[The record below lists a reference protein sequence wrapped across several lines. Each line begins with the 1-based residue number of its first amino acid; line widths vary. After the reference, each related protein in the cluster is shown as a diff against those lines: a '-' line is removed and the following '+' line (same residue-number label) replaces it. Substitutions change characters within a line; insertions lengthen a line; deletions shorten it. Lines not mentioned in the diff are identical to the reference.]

1 MRDYNEYQNFK
12 VQSMRDALE
21 EVWARSVEDKLFEDI
36 NLMSEEQFDRFIDS
50 LNEEELDEF
59 LTARSRARRAVAK
72 LDKAK
77 AKVADQRTARMATAR
92 RKVLQRQ
99 NPGAVRKTATA
110 VGGAA
115 KKVGGGIAS
124 LAKKAKDA
132 LV

>member
-1 MRDYNEYQNFK
+1 MNSEELEMRDYNEYQNFK

-77 AKVADQRTARMATAR
+77 QKVADQRTARMATAR

-99 NPGAVRKTATA
+99 NPGVVRK
-110 VGGAA
+110 AA
-115 KKVGGGIAS
+115 SGIAS